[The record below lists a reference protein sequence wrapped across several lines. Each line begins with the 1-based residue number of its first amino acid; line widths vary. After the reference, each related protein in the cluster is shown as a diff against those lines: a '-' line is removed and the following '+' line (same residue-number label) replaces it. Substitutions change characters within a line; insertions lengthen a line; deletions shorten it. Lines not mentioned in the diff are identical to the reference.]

1 MFTLMCYGIY
11 WGLDWSNQDNNFI
24 PDHAF
29 DSAFGIYNRYAGQ
42 KFRSKR
48 LCNVYVE
55 GCA

>member
-24 PDHAF
+24 LDHAF

-42 KFRSKR
+42 KFRIKAFMQ
-48 LCNVYVE
+48 CV
-55 GCA
+55 C